1 MSVGSS
7 LCGHIMEVL
16 GRVDQP
22 PYPLSDSLLAR
33 VAKCRQMMNT
43 QSILEEHPSWISV
56 LEMLGTGRIS
66 GDYLSV
72 ADDVSV
78 YAKVHKIVQWVE
90 NLPAFYPNSYE
101 AILERVQSELG
112 TLDDDAGQPTALGH
126 LKSAISKLTDEN
138 CANERVTTSL
148 GSLNEGTGTGSL
160 MQVLNTILYQL
171 TVEPLWKKS
180 AESATE
186 RNLLGEEEVGSE
198 DDSII
203 RIFEEVAETLLEY
216 ASPELAA
223 IFGKKSS
230 KEGEKTI
237 FSAFLKTFEMLREFS
252 RFADE
257 DDVEALQ
264 KTVGTPEVENGSLWG
279 CVETLHQLCRERPE
293 DWERQVKSLLGTFR
307 EDLNEDESE
316 AEEGEDE
323 EASLARI
330 LQELWEPLQ
339 GKLRARLGKMQ
350 DRSCRNLCRVIH
362 TSAGFKENESFRK
375 LFEECCRKIQE
386 IVELFE
392 EKNFLTGFCPTS
404 FPQAVMNLWRK
415 LHELAE
421 RCCGASDFAEQ
432 IGTVW
437 DSPEATTL
445 CGCVAHLVQ
454 SFYAPPL
461 QGMLGDTSAPIEGT
475 ILARLHDLRN
485 RIEIRKTETA
495 YASLLEAPYLGF
507 GLETPGSFYK
517 KVGTLASTLEQS
529 HALLDR
535 GWAAFWEMSLGTQE
549 DATSLRGIIALLE
562 AAVENGELDA
572 FRQLCV
578 KGNKLIDNVL
588 MAVHKRVLPVVFLQI
603 QKKLRA
609 VIQGTSAYSELAGL
623 LDEIQRLPCAA
634 LADVFAAPG
643 WTFLPEFICEVYEL
657 LGTNDDEDTTLLG
670 LVQAFGERSSQGA
683 AVLSTLLGSETDLWN
698 VKNPTDVTT
707 LRGYFNWLKAKCGK
721 FLKESEDQEFSLEE
735 VQPLEAAPTVCSCFQ
750 VGWTLTRLA
759 EDIAH
764 FAVGV
769 EALNHQIRSGT
780 VVLAPSTSVRRAL
793 KRVNQWLQESG
804 DRMAELGKL
813 KVEAVKSSPNDGGC
827 QAYKTLRPLWG
838 FRNIFRQI
846 TQDILVLL
854 PDDSRL
860 EVEAG
865 QQEIRIASPILTDG
879 LEGREC
885 QIFAKAFRAVVDQW
899 QECVRKLYTLKEVLQ
914 QAPFLAASSSWAAAL
929 AQGAK
934 KVERLVKAS
943 KTLTQTPSLTC
954 HDLARE
960 DATLWNDFEIG
971 ITSFRDVVVQ
981 FPDVEG
987 RCCSYLAYQIDQI
1000 AKLLATLASFIQEIF
1015 VQPECDIDEDF
1026 RAMRFEKD
1034 SYQLAALL
1042 ENIGTYTEEILHL
1055 PERQALTGVCHASS
1069 VERALQGMITDLYSA
1084 LKVLQN
1090 LAQIH
1095 RGSTPLLP
1103 SMDEVTK
1110 TYKCE
1115 DVKGSLQH
1123 ATDALKVL
1131 QESLGNP
1138 KASLLS
1144 KLRDSSIL
1152 SYSPVWVKFFEKLQL
1167 FWQEMARK
1175 MKVFATFSPLCPNED
1190 CLQQEWAQPLEA
1202 ALVSLRDTS
1211 RDLSKEMKKARCC
1224 SPLIDPL
1231 SEIRNALD
1239 QTVRLWTT
1247 WTRTIMKTSS
1257 KMSDPQISLESSLR
1271 TLKALE
1277 QGWNDM
1283 TRLLENV
1290 TSKVFHLPYNTKR
1303 CFSLDFYDDLV
1314 AIQQVVVGWRE
1325 GLKVVMDISSEVLA
1339 EGEPDVLET
1348 MSFSKEGSSLPDELD
1363 QIGHVFAQWEMML
1376 KQLTSCVQEE
1386 VRRSSEDATP
1396 RVIAFGWPTA
1406 KALTAWSSPI
1416 FNATDALQRLSFVL
1430 EKQSSDVQF
1439 PCSFTPV
1446 DQLVP
1451 HLQRVVFFWE
1461 RMQVDLRNLQRSVE
1475 IAESRERTRT
1485 MQRSLETGSSAWLL
1499 GEGSNVFYRHKS
1511 QESLFLKWRA
1521 KTGVFEDE
1529 QGPVEADDKG
1539 MIQSGKLTGIN
1550 INDFEPISLV
1560 AVLRQMSAMTQV
1572 AQEQMCSFL
1581 GAFKIS
1587 GEPKKS

>member
-112 TLDDDAGQPTALGH
+112 TLDDDAEQSTALGY
-126 LKSAISKLTDEN
+126 LKSAISELTDEN
-138 CANERVTTSL
+138 CANERVTTYL

-186 RNLLGEEEVGSE
+186 RNLLGEEEVSSE

-203 RIFEEVAETLLEY
+203 RIFEEVAETLREY

-316 AEEGEDE
+316 AEEGQDE

-362 TSAGFKENESFRK
+362 TSAGFKENENYRK

-386 IVELFE
+386 VVELFE

-421 RCCGASDFAEQ
+421 RCCGVSDFAEQ

-461 QGMLGDTSAPIEGT
+461 QGTLGDTSAPIEGT

-485 RIEIRKTETA
+485 RIEVRKTETA
-495 YASLLEAPYLGF
+495 YASLLEAPYLGS
-507 GLETPGSFYK
+507 GLGTPGSFYK

-529 HALLDR
+529 HAILDR

-562 AAVENGELDA
+562 AAVENGELDV

-578 KGNKLIDNVL
+578 KGNELIDNIL

-609 VIQGTSAYSELAGL
+609 VIQGTSANSELAGL

-634 LADVFAAPG
+634 LADVFADPG

-657 LGTNDDEDTTLLG
+657 LGTNDDKDTTLLG
-670 LVQAFGERSSQGA
+670 LVQAFGERSSQGE

-698 VKNPTDVTT
+698 AKNPTDVTT

-721 FLKESEDQEFSLEE
+721 FLKESEDQEFSLGK

-769 EALNHQIRSGT
+769 EALSHQIRSGT
-780 VVLAPSTSVRRAL
+780 VVLAPSISVRRAL

-971 ITSFRDVVVQ
+971 ITSLRDVVVQ

-1015 VQPECDIDEDF
+1015 VQPEYDIDEDF

-1034 SYQLAALL
+1034 SYQLTALL

-1055 PERQALTGVCHASS
+1055 PERQALTGACHASS
-1069 VERALQGMITDLYSA
+1069 VERALQGMIADLFSA

-1095 RGSTPLLP
+1095 RDSTPLLP
-1103 SMDEVTK
+1103 PMDEVTK

-1190 CLQQEWAQPLEA
+1190 CLQQEWEQPLEA

-1247 WTRTIMKTSS
+1247 WTETIETMMNTAAQRLDTRVSFE
-1257 KMSDPQISLESSLR
+1257 ESQKV
-1271 TLKALE
+1271 LKALG

-1283 TRLLENV
+1283 TRLLEQG
-1290 TSKVFHLPYNTKR
+1290 SKKILHLPYGSKR
-1303 CFSLDFYDDLV
+1303 CFSLDFCEDLI
-1314 AIQQVVVGWRE
+1314 AIKQVVVDWH
-1325 GLKVVMDISSEVLA
+1325 EVLKTVINTPI
-1339 EGEPDVLET
+1339 EDLDENIDDSRFPGSV
-1348 MSFSKEGSSLPDELD
+1348 SSLLEELN
-1363 QIGHVFAQWEMML
+1363 QIGTGFAHWEASL
-1376 KQLTSCVQEE
+1376 KQLTCHIQEDIE
-1386 VRRSSEDATP
+1386 KNSESTP
-1396 RVIAFGWPTA
+1396 DTITA
-1406 KALTAWSSPI
+1406 WSVAKTLAAWSSPI

-1430 EKQSSDVQF
+1430 EKQSSDGQF